1 MRTHL
6 VRLNPKKILYRN
18 FKNFNEQSFL
28 IDVENT
34 NFNCDGKDPNRNY
47 DNLVDT
53 FIEIVDKHAPLKT
66 KFLRGN
72 EAPFMNKE
80 LRKAIYTRSRLK
92 NKWNKNPTLENRAKY
107 KKQRNKCVSLRKKA
121 IKTHFHNIT
130 QNGVVENKDFWN
142 TVKPFITNKS
152 GKLKSDITIIHNEE
166 IIRDEQKLVEIFNNE
181 YINIVE
187 NSSGIKPEPLGN
199 FSYGDGYKII
209 SEIENKY
216 KNDASIIEIKNRI
229 ITDESQ
235 ISCNFK
241 EVSELDISKL
251 FGELKTH
258 VATGEDKIPAKLVKL
273 SKQFLLKPLT
283 TAINSSIRNSV
294 FPNKAKCAMV
304 TPIDKGGKDK
314 FSISNYRPVSV
325 LNIFSKFY
333 ERVIKSQ
340 IVAYIDIK
348 LSKFLSAYR
357 RSYGTQHVLMR
368 LIEEWKQKLDKNFI
382 CGAVLMDLSKAFD
395 CVPHD
400 LLLAKLSAYGF
411 DKEALILIL
420 SYLTD
425 REQATRINNSHSL
438 MQLILSGVPQGSIL
452 APILFNIFINDF
464 FYFIKKAEVHNYA
477 DDNTLSSFS
486 NSISNLIS
494 LLEEESN
501 TAIRWLK
508 EIKMIANPEK
518 FHSIILTKDRS
529 SNSGLEVKIANKII
543 KTETSVKL
551 LGITIDNSLNFNSHI
566 SSQHN

>member
-1 MRTHL
+1 MLHKKHTSSIDVILTNRPKSFHTTLTCETGLSDHHHLVATFMRTHL
-6 VRLNPKKILYRN
+6 VPLNPKKILYRK

-28 IDVENT
+28 TDVENT
-34 NFNCDGKDPNRNY
+34 NFNCDGEDPNRNY

-92 NKWNKNPTLENRAKY
+92 NKWNKNPTFENRAKY

-142 TVKPFITNKS
+142 AVKPFITNKS

-187 NSSGIKPEPLGN
+187 KSSGIKPEPLGN

-209 SEIENKY
+209 SENENKY
-216 KNDASIIEIKNRI
+216 KNYASIIEIKNRI

-235 ISCNFK
+235 ISFNFK

-294 FPNKAKCAMV
+294 FPNKAKRATV

-325 LNIFSKFY
+325 LSIFSKFY

-340 IVAYIDIK
+340 IVTYIDIK
-348 LSKFLSAYR
+348 LSKFLSAYSR
-357 RSYGTQHVLMR
+357 GGGVNL
-368 LIEEWKQKLDKNFI
+368 KGGGPFI
-382 CGAVLMDLSKAFD
+382 PPPF
-395 CVPHD
+395 P
-400 LLLAKLSAYGF
+400 
-411 DKEALILIL
+411 
-420 SYLTD
+420 
-425 REQATRINNSHSL
+425 
-438 MQLILSGVPQGSIL
+438 
-452 APILFNIFINDF
+452 
-464 FYFIKKAEVHNYA
+464 
-477 DDNTLSSFS
+477 LSSPPLPFPPLTFPPFPFLPLPS
-486 NSISNLIS
+486 HPVPFPTLPFHPPFPSLPSPPLSPPLPSIPSYPSPLPSTPLPSSSS
-494 LLEEESN
+494 LKCRPPWLADEE
-501 TAIRWLK
+501 
-508 EIKMIANPEK
+508 
-518 FHSIILTKDRS
+518 
-529 SNSGLEVKIANKII
+529 
-543 KTETSVKL
+543 
-551 LGITIDNSLNFNSHI
+551 NFAF
-566 SSQHN
+566 